1 MRCYHSQFAV
11 AKSGISRGL
20 EPWKRI
26 QDPTNSIFTKYESGT
41 NKLVTFVTFSDT
53 II

>member
-1 MRCYHSQFAV
+1 MLPFA
-11 AKSGISRGL
+11 IRSRQKWNQQGL